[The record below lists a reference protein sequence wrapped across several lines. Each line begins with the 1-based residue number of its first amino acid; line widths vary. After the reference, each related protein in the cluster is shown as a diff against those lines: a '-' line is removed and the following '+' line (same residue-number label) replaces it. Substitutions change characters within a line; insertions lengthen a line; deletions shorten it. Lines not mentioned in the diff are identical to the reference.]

1 MIQSMLLNPDG
12 NLLRLDGDGISQ
24 WHQQPGSILW
34 LDITKE
40 DPQQEERLLKQLQ
53 LHPLAIQDALRDR
66 HPPKLEEFDHFTFLL
81 YRGLK
86 KFDERL
92 DVEHIQVS
100 FFVGANFLVTYHN
113 GPALSISHWWDL
125 QREAE
130 LKQHLTKPAILLTR
144 ILKTSMN
151 RYLDGLLELEDELSQ
166 IEDSMLERPTDT
178 IMHDLVTYRS
188 RLRKLNR
195 VFSYHERLIRRVLKE
210 STGELNME
218 DVALYHAMQDV
229 YDKSERLHSLGILF
243 YDQCG
248 DLVEGYL
255 SLTSHQLNK
264 TMQALTVITA
274 IFVPLGLLAG
284 IYGMNFDHMPE
295 LHSQNGYFI
304 LLGVMATVAIVLLLL
319 FKRRGWL

>member
-1 MIQSMLLNPDG
+1 MIRSMIVTNAGELI
-12 NLLRLDGDGISQ
+12 RESGDGIATWRQHPDSV
-24 WHQQPGSILW
+24 LW
-34 LDITKE
+34 LDINRE
-40 DPQQEERLLKQLQ
+40 APDAEEAILGQLNI
-53 LHPLAIQDALRDR
+53 HPLAIQDAQRDR

-86 KFDERL
+86 KFDEGL
-92 DVEHIQVS
+92 DVEHLQAS
-100 FFVGANFLVTYHN
+100 FFVGTQFLVTYHN
-113 GPALSISHWWDL
+113 GPALSIEHWWQQDADIKQL
-125 QREAE
+125 
-130 LKQHLTKPAILLTR
+130 LKKPAMLLTR
-144 ILKTSMN
+144 ILNTSVN
-151 RYLDGLLELEDELSQ
+151 RYLEGILSLEDELSQ
-166 IEDSMLERPTDT
+166 IEDSMLQSPSDS
-178 IMHDLVTYRS
+178 IMHDLVIYRS

-195 VFSYHERLIRRVLKE
+195 VFNYHERIVRRVLKE

-218 DVALYHAMQDV
+218 DLALYHAMQDV
-229 YDKSERLHSLGILF
+229 YDKCERLNTLGAMF

-248 DLVEGYL
+248 DLVEGHL

-304 LLGVMATVAIVLLLL
+304 LLAVMASVAIVLLLL
-319 FKRRGWL
+319 FRRRGWL

>member
-1 MIQSMLLNPDG
+1 MIRALVLTGEGEILRESVDGVAFWREHPD
-12 NLLRLDGDGISQ
+12 
-24 WHQQPGSILW
+24 SILW
-34 LDITKE
+34 LDMVME
-40 DPQQEERLLKQLQ
+40 DPKAEEKFLIQQLNI
-53 LHPLAIQDALRDR
+53 HPLAIQDAQRER

-86 KFDERL
+86 RFDVGL
-92 DVEHIQVS
+92 NVDHVQAS
-100 FFVGANFLVTYHN
+100 FFVGTNFLVTYRN
-113 GPALSISHWWDL
+113 DTAAAIEHWWQLD
-125 QREAE
+125 AD
-130 LKQHLTKPAILLTR
+130 LKQHLKKPAMLLTR
-144 ILKTSMN
+144 ILNMSVN
-151 RYLDGLLELEDELSQ
+151 RYLDGVLSLENELSLL
-166 IEDSMLERPTDT
+166 EDSMLQSPSDS
-178 IMHDLVTYRS
+178 IMHDLVIYRS

-195 VFSYHERLIRRVLKE
+195 IFNYHEKIVRRVMKE

-218 DVALYHAMQDV
+218 DLPLYHAMQDV
-229 YDKSERLHSLGILF
+229 YDKCERLSSLGAMF

-248 DLVEGYL
+248 DLVEGHL

-304 LLGVMATVAIVLLLL
+304 LLGVMATVAFVLLLA